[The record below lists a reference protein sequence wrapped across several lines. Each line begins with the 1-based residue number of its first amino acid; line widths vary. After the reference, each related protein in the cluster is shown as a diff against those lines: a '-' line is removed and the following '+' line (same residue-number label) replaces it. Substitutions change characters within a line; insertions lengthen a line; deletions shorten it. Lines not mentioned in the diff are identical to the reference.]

1 MSVPAARIAARIVFA
16 RELIYSK
23 HEFDICE
30 AIACVLHALSKSDV
44 FGPDCER
51 NEFVCSL

>member
-30 AIACVLHALSKSDV
+30 AIACIARPLEKRRFRS
-44 FGPDCER
+44 
-51 NEFVCSL
+51 